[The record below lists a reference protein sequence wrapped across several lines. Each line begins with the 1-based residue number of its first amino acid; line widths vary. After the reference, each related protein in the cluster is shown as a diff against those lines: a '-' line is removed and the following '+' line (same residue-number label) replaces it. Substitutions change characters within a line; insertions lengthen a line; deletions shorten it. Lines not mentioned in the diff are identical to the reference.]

1 MAKLTEKQKKNIV
14 ALYAAGGISQK
25 ALAKE
30 YGVSETTIRNTINSD
45 PDFAENC
52 GYIKKGAEEE
62 ISESLR
68 EYFKSSQGFAKGLI
82 ERLLNIPDELIEA
95 SSLRERVGAAA
106 YVRDMF
112 LSEKDDNE
120 GEDGTPTT
128 IEVVIED
135 ASADANT

>member
-25 ALAKE
+25 ALASK
-30 YGVSETTIRNTINSD
+30 YGVSESTIRNTINSD

-52 GYIKKGAEEE
+52 GHIKKEAEEE
-62 ISESLR
+62 TEESLR

-112 LSEKDDNE
+112 LTDKDEDV
-120 GEDGTPTT
+120 GEDDTPSI
-128 IEVVIED
+128 IEVVVED
-135 ASADANT
+135 ASADSNN